1 MRRLPGGKAAHQR
14 SLDSRPVAHDSYA
27 SLRIPN
33 FRWFILS
40 TLTLTVASQIQGVV
54 VAWQVY
60 EVTRD
65 PLSLGLIGLA
75 EALPFI
81 SFSLYAGHVADQL
94 NRRTISMTALIV
106 MLACGLSL
114 LAFNLTPGF
123 LHRYG
128 AWPFYTI
135 IFVTGIARSFLQP
148 SRNALGAEIV
158 PRPLY
163 PNAVAWRSSTW
174 QTAAVVG
181 PALGGLL
188 YGFASATAAYVV
200 DAVLMI
206 VALVSFAAIA
216 YERRLVAP
224 MSDSVVESLKLG
236 LRFVWRESV
245 LLSALTLDLFSVL
258 LGGAEALLPIFA
270 DTILHVGPEGLGI
283 LRAAPAVGAVLMSVY
298 LAHQPPFKRAGRA
311 LLLAVATFALCII
324 GFGLSRSYVVSL
336 VLLAL
341 SGMADNV
348 SVVIRST
355 LLQTLTPEH
364 LLGRVSSVNSI
375 FIGSSNEI
383 GAFESGVTAKLLG
396 TVRAVV
402 LGGVASLGVVAI
414 IAARV
419 PRLRRLRRID
429 EIETRAV
436 A

>member
-1 MRRLPGGKAAHQR
+1 VVTILDAQLDSGAVAAH
-14 SLDSRPVAHDSYA
+14 DPYA
-27 SLRIPN
+27 ALRIPN
-33 FRWFILS
+33 FRWFIVS
-40 TLTLTVASQIQGVV
+40 TLTLTVAAQIQGVV

-75 EALPFI
+75 EAFPFI
-81 SFSLYAGHVADQL
+81 GFSLYAGHVADRL
-94 NRRTISMTALIV
+94 NRRTISIAALVV
-106 MLACGLSL
+106 MLLCGLTL
-114 LAFNLTPGF
+114 LAFSLMPRF

-128 AWPFYTI
+128 AGPFYAI

-158 PRPLY
+158 PRALY

-174 QTAAVVG
+174 QIAAVLG
-181 PALGGLL
+181 PAIGGLL
-188 YGFASATAAYVV
+188 YGFASATIAYVV
-200 DAVLMI
+200 DAVLLM
-206 VALVSFAAIA
+206 VALVAFSTIV
-216 YERRLVAP
+216 YERRLAP
-224 MSDSVVESLKLG
+224 TMELSIVESLKMG

-270 DTILHVGPEGLGI
+270 GSILHVGPQGLGI
-283 LRAAPAVGAVLMSVY
+283 LRAAPAVGAVLISIY
-298 LAHQPPFKRAGRA
+298 LAHRAPFERAGRT
-311 LLLAVATFALCII
+311 LLVAVAMFALCII
-324 GFGLSRSYVVSL
+324 AFGVSRSFILSVL
-336 VLLAL
+336 LLAL
-341 SGMADNV
+341 SGMADQV
-348 SVVIRST
+348 SVLIRST

-383 GAFESGVTAKLLG
+383 GAFESGVTARLLG

-419 PRLRRLRRID
+419 PRLRNLRRID
-429 EIETRAV
+429 ELEARAV

>member
-1 MRRLPGGKAAHQR
+1 MAAH
-14 SLDSRPVAHDSYA
+14 DPYA
-27 SLRIPN
+27 ALRIPN
-33 FRWFILS
+33 FRWFIIS

-60 EVTRD
+60 EVTHD

-75 EALPFI
+75 EAFPFI
-81 SFSLYAGHVADQL
+81 GFSLYAGHVADRL
-94 NRRTISMTALIV
+94 NRRTISMIAIV
-106 MLACGLSL
+106 VLLVCGLSL
-114 LAFNLTPGF
+114 LAFNLTPAF

-128 AWPFYTI
+128 AGPFYTI

-174 QTAAVVG
+174 QVAAVLG

-188 YGFASATAAYVV
+188 YGFASATTAYVV
-200 DAVLMI
+200 DAVLLV
-206 VALVSFAAIA
+206 VAMVSFATIVYVPRFTAA
-216 YERRLVAP
+216 TDV
-224 MSDSVVESLKLG
+224 SVVESLKVG

-270 DTILHVGPEGLGI
+270 GSILHVGPEGLGI
-283 LRAAPAVGAVLMSVY
+283 LRAAPAVGAVLISVY
-298 LAHQPPFKRAGRA
+298 LAHRPPFERAGRT
-311 LLLAVATFALCII
+311 LLLAVAAFALCII
-324 GFGLSRSYVVSL
+324 AFGVSRSFVLSVA
-336 VLLAL
+336 LLAL
-341 SGMADNV
+341 SGVADQV
-348 SVVIRST
+348 SVLIRTT

-419 PRLRRLRRID
+419 PRLRRLTRID
-429 EIETRAV
+429 ALEV

>member
-1 MRRLPGGKAAHQR
+1 VAAH
-14 SLDSRPVAHDSYA
+14 DPYA
-27 SLRIPN
+27 ALRIPN
-33 FRWFILS
+33 FRWFIVS
-40 TLTLTVASQIQGVV
+40 TLTLTVASQIQGIV

-60 EVTRD
+60 ELTHD

-75 EALPFI
+75 EAFPFI
-81 SFSLYAGHVADQL
+81 GFALYAGHVADRL
-94 NRRTISMTALIV
+94 NRRTISMIAIAV
-106 MLACGLSL
+106 MLLCGLSL

-123 LHRYG
+123 LRRFG
-128 AWPFYTI
+128 AGPFYSI

-174 QTAAVVG
+174 QVAAVLG

-188 YGFASATAAYVV
+188 YGFASATTAYVV
-200 DAVLMI
+200 DALLLV
-206 VALVSFAAIA
+206 VAMVSFATIV
-216 YERRLVAP
+216 YEPRFTAANDV
-224 MSDSVVESLKLG
+224 SVVESLKVG

-270 DTILHVGPEGLGI
+270 GSILHVGPEGLGI
-283 LRAAPAVGAVLMSVY
+283 LRAAPAVGAVLISVY
-298 LAHQPPFKRAGRA
+298 LAHRPPFERAGRA
-311 LLLAVATFALCII
+311 LLLAVAAFALCII
-324 GFGLSRSYVVSL
+324 AFGVSRSF
-336 VLLAL
+336 VLSVAVLAL
-341 SGMADNV
+341 SGVADQI
-348 SVVIRST
+348 SVLIRST

-414 IAARV
+414 IASRV
-419 PRLRRLRRID
+419 PRLRTLRRID
-429 EIETRAV
+429 ELEAQ
-436 A
+436 AA

>member
-1 MRRLPGGKAAHQR
+1 VAPHDPYAA
-14 SLDSRPVAHDSYA
+14 
-27 SLRIPN
+27 LRIPN
-33 FRWFILS
+33 FRWFIIS

-60 EVTRD
+60 EVTHD

-75 EALPFI
+75 EAFPFI
-81 SFSLYAGHVADQL
+81 GFSLYAGHVADRL
-94 NRRTISMTALIV
+94 NRRTISMTALVV
-106 MLACGLSL
+106 MLVCGLSL

-128 AWPFYTI
+128 AGPFYSI
-135 IFVTGIARSFLQP
+135 IFVTGIARSFWTP
-148 SRNALGAEIV
+148 ARNALGAEIV
-158 PRPLY
+158 SRPLY

-174 QTAAVVG
+174 QIAAMLG

-188 YGFASATAAYVV
+188 YGFASATFAYVV
-200 DAVLMI
+200 DVGLLVIAL
-206 VALVSFAAIA
+206 VALATIVYEPRFTASTSESIA
-216 YERRLVAP
+216 
-224 MSDSVVESLKLG
+224 ESLKVG

-270 DTILHVGPEGLGI
+270 GSILNVGPEGLGI
-283 LRAAPAVGAVLMSVY
+283 LRAAPAVGAVMISVY
-298 LAHQPPFKRAGRA
+298 LAHRPPFERAGRT
-311 LLLAVATFALCII
+311 LLLAVAAFAVCII
-324 GFGLSRSYVVSL
+324 AFGVSRSFILSVV
-336 VLLAL
+336 VLAL
-341 SGMADNV
+341 SGVADQV
-348 SVVIRST
+348 SVLIRST

-414 IAARV
+414 ISARV
-419 PRLRRLRRID
+419 PRLRTLRRID
-429 EIETRAV
+429 ELEVRAV

>member
-1 MRRLPGGKAAHQR
+1 M
-14 SLDSRPVAHDSYA
+14 
-27 SLRIPN
+27 
-33 FRWFILS
+33 
-40 TLTLTVASQIQGVV
+40 TVASQIQGLVV
-54 VAWQVY
+54 SWQVY
-60 EVTRD
+60 EVTHD

-81 SFSLYAGHVADQL
+81 GFSLYAGHVADRL
-94 NRRTISMTALIV
+94 NRRTISMTALVV
-106 MLACGLSL
+106 MLICGLVL
-114 LAFNLTPGF
+114 LALNLTPGF

-128 AWPFYTI
+128 AGPFYAI

-174 QTAAVVG
+174 QTAAVLG

-188 YGFASATAAYVV
+188 YGFASATVAYSV
-200 DAVLMI
+200 DALLMI
-206 VALVSFAAIA
+206 VALVSFAAIV
-216 YERRLVAP
+216 YERRFAAE
-224 MSDSVVESLKLG
+224 MNDSVVESLKVG

-245 LLSALTLDLFSVL
+245 LVSALTLDLFSVL

-270 DTILHVGPEGLGI
+270 ATILHVGPEGLGI
-283 LRAAPAVGAVLMSVY
+283 LRAAPAVGAVLISVY
-298 LAHQPPFKRAGRA
+298 LAHRPPFERAGRT
-311 LLLAVATFALCII
+311 LLLAVAMFALCII
-324 GFGLSRSYVVSL
+324 AFGLSRSFVVSV
-336 VLLAL
+336 VLLAI
-341 SGMADNV
+341 SGMADQV
-348 SVVIRST
+348 SVLIRST

-419 PRLRRLRRID
+419 PRLRKLRRID
-429 EIETRAV
+429 ELEVRAV

>member
-1 MRRLPGGKAAHQR
+1 
-14 SLDSRPVAHDSYA
+14 V
-27 SLRIPN
+27 
-33 FRWFILS
+33 IL
-40 TLTLTVASQIQGVV
+40 L
-54 VAWQVY
+54 
-60 EVTRD
+60 
-65 PLSLGLIGLA
+65 
-75 EALPFI
+75 
-81 SFSLYAGHVADQL
+81 
-94 NRRTISMTALIV
+94 
-106 MLACGLSL
+106 CGLTL

-128 AWPFYTI
+128 AGPFYSI

-174 QTAAVVG
+174 QVAAVLG

-188 YGFASATAAYVV
+188 YGFASATTAYVV
-200 DAVLMI
+200 DAVLLI
-206 VALVSFAAIA
+206 VALVSFAAIV
-216 YERRLVAP
+216 YEPRFMTSMEV
-224 MSDSVVESLKLG
+224 SIVESLKVG

-270 DTILHVGPEGLGI
+270 GSILHVGPEGLGI
-283 LRAAPAVGAVLMSVY
+283 LRAAPAVGAVLISVY
-298 LAHQPPFKRAGRA
+298 LAHRPPFERAGRT
-311 LLLAVATFALCII
+311 LLLAVAAFAVCII
-324 GFGLSRSYVVSL
+324 AFGLSRSFVLSVA
-336 VLLAL
+336 LLAL
-341 SGMADNV
+341 SGMADQV
-348 SVVIRST
+348 SVLIRST

-419 PRLRRLRRID
+419 PRLRRLTRID
-429 EIETRAV
+429 ALEV